1 MSTQREKNRLGRFG
15 EEIAALHL
23 GQDGMTVIDR
33 NWRCQQG
40 ELDLIAREKRGTVV
54 FCEVKTRRTERHGT
68 PFEAVNEAKARRI
81 RRLAAEW
88 LREHPGSGERLRF
101 DVIGV
106 VVPADGPVQLRHR
119 REVL

>member
-15 EEIAALHL
+15 EEIAARHL
-23 GQDGMTVIDR
+23 GEDGMTVLDR
-33 NWRCQQG
+33 NWRCRHG

-54 FCEVKTRRTERHGT
+54 FCEVKTRRTERQGT
-68 PFEAVNEAKARRI
+68 PFEAVDEAKARRI

-88 LREHPGSGERLRF
+88 LKEHPGSGERLRF